1 MSHTARKQDDDEI
14 CTACRTIGM
23 LENILESTFALADG
37 LGVDLEDTSG
47 GPWWHEEAAEGLK
60 AIAAATFALAD
71 ELGIDL
77 LKDEDHEDART

>member
-1 MSHTARKQDDDEI
+1 MQATAQKQDDNEI

-23 LENILESTFALADG
+23 LEDILESTFALADG

-47 GPWWHEEAAEGLK
+47 GPWWHEEAAAGLN
-60 AIAAATFALAD
+60 AIAQITFALAD

-77 LKDEDHEDART
+77 LRDEDHENART